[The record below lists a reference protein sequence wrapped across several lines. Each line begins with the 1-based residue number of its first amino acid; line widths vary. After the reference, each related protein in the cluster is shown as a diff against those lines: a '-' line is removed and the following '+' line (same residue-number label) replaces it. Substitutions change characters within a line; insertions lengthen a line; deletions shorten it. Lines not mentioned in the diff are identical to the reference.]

1 MGKEIRESIR
11 LTAYSHGSGCGC
23 KLSPG
28 VLDSI
33 LKRDLKVP
41 SNSFP
46 GLLVGYDL
54 CDDAAVFDL
63 GDGTG
68 LVSTTDFFMPIVDD
82 AFDFGCIASVNALS
96 DVYAMGGSPLMALGM
111 LGWPI
116 DKLPADC
123 AAEVIEGARAICR
136 EAGIPLAGGHSIDC
150 PEPIFGLAVSGR
162 VSLQHLKTNASGRPG
177 DVLFLT
183 KGLGIGIL
191 TTAGKRGVLLPEH
204 ASSAKKSMLRLND
217 IGTMLGKLSC
227 VHAMT
232 DITGFGLCGHLLE
245 LCSASGCNATIY
257 YDKLPLVDQAVFE
270 YIGKGAVPGG
280 TGRNW
285 SSYGHRIALEEPGM
299 KELVADPQTSGG
311 LLIAVDPASVEELA
325 DILQERGL
333 YHKPVG
339 MLEAMSGNGRVAVRA
354 SK

>member
-1 MGKEIRESIR
+1 MGKEINEGIR

-33 LKRDLKVP
+33 LKRNTRSDAQG
-41 SNSFP
+41 FP
-46 GLLVGYDL
+46 GLLVGYDQ

-68 LVSTTDFFMPIVDD
+68 LVSTTDFFMPVVDE
-82 AFDFGCIASVNALS
+82 AYDFGRIASANALS
-96 DVYAMGGSPLMALGM
+96 DVYAMGGRPLMALGI

-116 DKLPADC
+116 DKLPVHC
-123 AAEVIEGARAICR
+123 AAEVIEGARAVCR

-150 PEPIFGLAVSGR
+150 PEPLFGLAVSGR
-162 VSLQHLKTNASGRPG
+162 VCLQHLKTNASARPG

-191 TTAGKRGVLLPEH
+191 TTAGKKGILLPEH
-204 ASSAKKSMLRLND
+204 AALARASMLRRND
-217 IGTMLGKLSC
+217 IGVTLGKLSC

-245 LCSASGCNATIY
+245 LCSASACNAKVY
-257 YDKLPLVDQAVFE
+257 YDNLPLVDQAVFE
-270 YIGKGAVPGG
+270 YIGRGAVPGG

-285 SSYGHRIALEEPGM
+285 ASYGQRILLENPAM
-299 KELVADPQTSGG
+299 RDLVADPQTSGG
-311 LLIAVDPASVEELA
+311 LLIAVDPVAAGELA
-325 DILQERGL
+325 NRLMNEGL
-333 YHKPVG
+333 YHTPVG
-339 MLEAMSGNGRVAVRA
+339 VLEAVPADGESSVCVC
-354 SK
+354 